1 MKSFRFFS
9 LLLLVL
15 AVLSAV
21 PGFAQDQKGPP
32 ASPPATAT
40 GKIGKAT
47 VTVAYSSPSVKG
59 RPVWGQLVPYNEVWR
74 AGANEATTF
83 TTDQPLKVE
92 GQVLPAGT
100 YSLFTIPTEKQWTV
114 IFNKTA
120 KQWGAYKYDAKED
133 ALRVTVTP
141 KKAITPAEKLMYDV
155 TPKGLML
162 RWENLEI
169 PVAIK

>member
-1 MKSFRFFS
+1 MKNMPAFR

-15 AVLSAV
+15 CFLAATQT
-21 PGFAQDQKGPP
+21 FAQDKKAP

-47 VTVAYSSPSVKG
+47 ATVVYSSPAVKG
-59 RPVWGQLVPYNEVWR
+59 RPIWGQLVPYGQVWR
-74 AGANEATTF
+74 SGANEATTITF
-83 TTDQPLKVE
+83 DQPVTVE
-92 GQVLPAGT
+92 GQPLAAGT
-100 YSLFTIPTEKQWTV
+100 YSLFTIPTEKQWTM

-120 KQWGAYKYDAKED
+120 KQWGAFKYDDKQD

-141 KKAITPAEKLMYDV
+141 QKAITPAERLMYDV
-155 TPKGLML
+155 TPTGLTL
-162 RWENLEI
+162 RWENMRV